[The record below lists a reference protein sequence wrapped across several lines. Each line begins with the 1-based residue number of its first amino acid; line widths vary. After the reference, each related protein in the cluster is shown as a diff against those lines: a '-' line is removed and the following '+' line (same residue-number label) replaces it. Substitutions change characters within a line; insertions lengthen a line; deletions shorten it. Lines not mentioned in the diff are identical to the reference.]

1 VREWKG
7 VDGGDSWSLK
17 AVTAGKGGGGILM
30 QFHVALGSGSEGPT
44 PAVVREQR
52 ARPTVGRHNRGMHKG
67 GGPVVV
73 VVMGRLL
80 AGCRRL
86 ERIVTF
92 LIY

>member
-1 VREWKG
+1 VGG
-7 VDGGDSWSLK
+7 V
-17 AVTAGKGGGGILM
+17 LM
-30 QFHVALGSGSEGPT
+30 QFHVALGGGSRGPT
-44 PAVVREQR
+44 LAVVRERR